1 MKGKDLVMKLLK
13 LIISGLFIIG
23 SLGKVYAQSLDS
35 LIQEA
40 YTNNLELQILEKQYE
55 AKLQLAPQIAPR
67 PDLEAGL
74 GVFPLPVETRL
85 GAQVTR
91 LSATQMFPKKG
102 MVNAKKALANAKA
115 QPILEQ
121 INARKLD
128 LAYQVKMAWLQVYE
142 LDKSREIIQRNIRFL
157 QSLEAL
163 VLIKVETNKA
173 NPADVL
179 QVQLKIQLLENELL
193 ILEKQRGKPLA
204 DLKRVLNKEENAA
217 ITITD
222 SLEFSVLMYQK
233 DSLLSVIQANHP
245 MMKMYELQQEISKR
259 AIDVNALK
267 DQPTFG
273 VGLDYITVIGRNDA
287 DPTGNGRDIVQLR
300 GMVKIPL
307 YKSQYEAKKQ
317 EELLKI
323 QAIELQ
329 KENTI
334 DQFMAIIEKAYVEYE
349 TAQLRMNLY
358 GQQIETTR
366 AAIDILTGA
375 YSVDGRKFEELLRLE
390 KELIDYDLMILKAVV
405 SSHHAKITVERFI
418 TE

>member
-1 MKGKDLVMKLLK
+1 MKGKDFVMKLLK
-13 LIISGLFIIG
+13 IIISGLFIIG
-23 SLGKVYAQSLDS
+23 SLGKVSAQSLDS

-40 YTNNLELQILEKQYE
+40 YTNNLELQILKKQYE
-55 AKLQLAPQIAPR
+55 SKLQLAPQIAPR
-67 PDLEAGL
+67 PDPEAGL

-102 MVNAKKALANAKA
+102 MVDAKKALADAKA

-163 VLIKVETNKA
+163 VLIKVETGKA

-193 ILEKQRGKPLA
+193 ILEKQREKPLA

-329 KENTI
+329 KENTT

-405 SSHHAKITVERFI
+405 SSHRVKITVERFI

>member
-1 MKGKDLVMKLLK
+1 M
-13 LIISGLFIIG
+13 
-23 SLGKVYAQSLDS
+23 
-35 LIQEA
+35 
-40 YTNNLELQILEKQYE
+40 
-55 AKLQLAPQIAPR
+55 
-67 PDLEAGL
+67 
-74 GVFPLPVETRL
+74 
-85 GAQVTR
+85 
-91 LSATQMFPKKG
+91 
-102 MVNAKKALANAKA
+102 
-115 QPILEQ
+115 
-121 INARKLD
+121 
-128 LAYQVKMAWLQVYE
+128 
-142 LDKSREIIQRNIRFL
+142 
-157 QSLEAL
+157 
-163 VLIKVETNKA
+163 
-173 NPADVL
+173 
-179 QVQLKIQLLENELL
+179 
-193 ILEKQRGKPLA
+193 
-204 DLKRVLNKEENAA
+204 
-217 ITITD
+217 TD

-233 DSLLSVIQANHP
+233 DSLLSVIQTNHP

-329 KENTI
+329 KENTT
-334 DQFMAIIEKAYVEYE
+334 DQFMAIIEKAYVDYE

-405 SSHHAKITVERFI
+405 SSHRAKITVERFI